1 MELSP
6 DEAFDNMVAL
16 ITDKIIIS
24 HKSTFYQIEQA
35 FVCLLCVVFGYF
47 YIFMACFGNEPVDEN
62 YIISNK
68 QIVVE
73 TIFGLDMLLTF
84 IVDFERPFD
93 DKRLPVRNLKEI
105 ANHYIKGKLIIELI
119 PLLPLQLI

>member
-1 MELSP
+1 
-6 DEAFDNMVAL
+6 
-16 ITDKIIIS
+16 
-24 HKSTFYQIEQA
+24 
-35 FVCLLCVVFGYF
+35 
-47 YIFMACFGNEPVDEN
+47 MACFGNEPVDED